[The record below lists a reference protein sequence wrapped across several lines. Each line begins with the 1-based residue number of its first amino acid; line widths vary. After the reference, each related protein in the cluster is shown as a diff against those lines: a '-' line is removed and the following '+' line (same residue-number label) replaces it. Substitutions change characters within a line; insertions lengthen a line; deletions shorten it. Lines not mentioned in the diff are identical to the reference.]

1 MAAKVTFLTGR
12 SGAGKSRR
20 VRRIIGEKISE
31 GARIALIVPEQ
42 FTFETERQLSEE
54 FGGLMD
60 VSVYSFTTLA
70 RKVLKGQVHGFLSR
84 QGRRMAVRKVITEQ
98 GKNLSIFARVQDSPG
113 FAASCDELFTM
124 CKRFEVTPE
133 QLRDAAQNMEQTA
146 PLRDKLNELAMLYA
160 ETENYLSGRYM
171 DTEDIFAALKAALPR
186 SFIKDSY
193 VIIDGFD
200 LLTVQLYGL
209 MEAMMDTAPGMAIT
223 FRVDNGRDARVF
235 APERRA
241 YARLYQKAV
250 EKGCGIEVIRLPDG
264 EYTPS
269 AAPALRH
276 LEKEAFAYPYN
287 KFSGD
292 PEGIRLFAGRGMGE
306 ECAWAAEQAL
316 AAAREG
322 MRYRDMAVVA
332 TDSGYTSRLI
342 REFTHRGIPCFS
354 DGARKLSAYPGARL
368 ILCAIRCAER
378 GYTLSCLMELIRTG
392 LAGVTPQQGDAFE
405 NYCLEKGVKYT
416 AFTRPFESDTAEQV
430 RRAVAEPIARLKNAM
445 VNGPSAAQKAEAVFA
460 YMEEME
466 LHRRTAELRDRLRDE
481 GRHQLAEEN
490 AQVYSE
496 LLTVLDQL
504 HAIMGEG
511 RLSVSRFA
519 AVFREG
525 LDAYEINAIPA
536 TADQVLIGSVGRTR
550 AREIKALFILGAN
563 EGSFPKYFRDDSLIT
578 DEELNSLSALGINKW
593 DSSADRGEVE
603 LMDVYCA
610 IAKPT
615 ERLYI
620 SCAMSAGGEG
630 ALPAALIDRMLDMFP
645 GLEMENGIIPA
656 APQSPESG
664 MGALAASLR
673 TMGDMCPYPDY
684 LSDLLAWYAARAQ
697 HHEGLERI
705 EKALYHKA
713 SPEPFGH
720 ELSLRLYGDHI
731 TGSATRLERFNACPF
746 RHFVLNGLGAQERK
760 EYRERRVDEGSF
772 CHAALEAFVEK
783 AMAEDIRALTDED
796 CERMV
801 DELMPGLILS
811 HNNGVLMSSNRN
823 AAITARL
830 SRRVK
835 ATAKAIVRHAKAGGF
850 APERTEV
857 RFGGDGLPPLKIE
870 LPTGEKFLIGGRID
884 RIDGCE
890 IEGEKYY
897 RIVDYKTGAADFDY
911 TALYHGLK
919 LQLPLY
925 AAAIAAAERGERA
938 AGMYYMQ
945 VQDPVTD
952 KEEQLEKEIMKA
964 FRLSGLTLS
973 QPGVVAAT
981 AGDDP
986 DSAVISTR
994 GAKGIVDEA
1003 ELIGVMDYAK
1013 QKSADTLRRIY
1024 EGQAQV
1030 SPARMGGISGT
1041 DICKN
1046 CESRSV
1052 CGFDTKLPGCRYRE
1066 LRTLDKEA
1074 FFGAAG
1080 KEDKDGLDR

>member
-1 MAAKVTFLTGR
+1 MAGQVTFLLGR

-20 VRRIIGEKISE
+20 VRGIIRDKLRE

-70 RKVLKGQVHGFLSR
+70 RKVLKGGVHGFLSR

-98 GKNLSIFARVQDSPG
+98 GKNLGVFARVQDSPG

-124 CKRFEVTPE
+124 CKRFEVSPG
-133 QLRDAAQNMEQTA
+133 QLKAAAEGMEDTA
-146 PLRDKLNELAMLYA
+146 PLKGKLTELALLYD
-160 ETENYLSGRYM
+160 ETESYLSGRYM
-171 DTEDIFAALKAALPR
+171 DTEDIFAELKAALAE

-223 FRVDNGRDARVF
+223 FRVDNGRDERVF

-241 YARLYQKAV
+241 YARLYDKAR
-250 EKGCGIEVIRLPDG
+250 EKGCTIEIIRLPDG
-264 EYTPS
+264 EQPIGR
-269 AAPALRH
+269 AGALMH
-276 LEKEAFAYPYN
+276 LEHEAFAYPYN
-287 KFSGD
+287 KYEGE
-292 PEGIRLFAGRGMGE
+292 PTGIRLFAGRGMGE
-306 ECAWAAEQAL
+306 ECAWTAERVL
-316 AAAREG
+316 ELAREG

-332 TDSGYTSRLI
+332 TDNAYTSRLI
-342 REFTHRGIPCFS
+342 REFTLRGIPCFS
-354 DGARKLSAYPGARL
+354 DGARQLSAYPGARL
-368 ILCAIRCAER
+368 ILCALRSAER
-378 GYTLSCLMELIRTG
+378 GYTLNCLTELIRTG
-392 LAGVTPQQGDAFE
+392 LAGVAPEEGDVFE
-405 NYCLEKGVKYT
+405 NYCLERGIRHT
-416 AFTRPFESDTAEQV
+416 GFTKPFDNDIAEAV
-430 RRAVAEPIARLKNAM
+430 RKAVVQPIAGLKNAL

-460 YMEEME
+460 YMEEAE
-466 LHRRTAELRDRLRDE
+466 LHRRTAELADSLRLE
-481 GRHQLAEEN
+481 GRHEQAEEN
-490 AQVYSE
+490 AQVYRQ

-504 HAIMGEG
+504 HAIMGER
-511 RLSVSRFA
+511 RLSVARFA

-563 EGSFPKYFRDDSLIT
+563 EGSFPKYFRDDSLIS
-578 DEELNSLSALGINKW
+578 DEELNRLSALGINKW
-593 DSSADRGEVE
+593 DSSADRGDVE

-620 SCAMSAGGEG
+620 SCAMSAGGDG
-630 ALPAALIDRMLDMFP
+630 ALPAALLDRMLDMFP

-656 APQSPESG
+656 APESPQSG
-664 MGALAASLR
+664 MGALASGLR
-673 TMGDMCPYPDY
+673 TMGDMCPYPEY
-684 LSDLLAWYAARAQ
+684 IPELLAWYAEKAR

-705 EKALYHKA
+705 EGALYHKA

-746 RHFVLNGLGAQERK
+746 RHFILNGLGAQERK
-760 EYRERRVDEGSF
+760 EYKERRVDEGSF
-772 CHAALEAFVEK
+772 CHDALEAFVER
-783 AMAEDIRALTDED
+783 AMEGDIRTLTDED

-801 DELMPGLILS
+801 DELMPSVIAE
-811 HNNGVLMSSNRN
+811 HNGGVLMSSRRN
-823 AAITARL
+823 LAIMGRLARKV
-830 SRRVK
+830 R
-835 ATAKAIVRHAKAGGF
+835 ATAKAIVRQAKAGEF
-850 APERTEV
+850 TPERTEV

-890 IEGEKYY
+890 IGGEKYY
-897 RIVDYKTGAADFDY
+897 RIVDYKTGTEGFDY

-925 AAAIAAAERGERA
+925 AAAIAAAERGARA

-945 VQDPVTD
+945 VQDPVTE
-952 KEEQLEKEIMKA
+952 KEEQIQKEVMKA

-973 QPGVVAAT
+973 DPVVVAAT

-986 DSAVISTR
+986 DNAVISTR
-994 GAKGIVDEA
+994 GSKGIVDEG
-1003 ELIGVMDYAK
+1003 ELMRVMDYAK
-1013 QKSADTLRRIY
+1013 EKSAHTLRRIY
-1024 EGQAQV
+1024 EGGAEV
-1030 SPARMGGISGT
+1030 SPARMGGINGT

-1046 CESRSV
+1046 CESRSI

-1066 LRTLDKEA
+1066 LRKLDKDA
-1074 FFGAAG
+1074 FFEAAG
-1080 KEDKDGLDR
+1080 KEQGDGLD

>member
-1 MAAKVTFLTGR
+1 MAAKITFITGR

-20 VRRIIGEKISE
+20 VRRIIGEKLNE
-31 GARIALIVPEQ
+31 GARVALIVPEQ

-70 RKVLKGQVHGFLSR
+70 RKVLKGRVHGFLSR

-133 QLRDAAQNMEQTA
+133 QLKAAAEDMQAAA
-146 PLRDKLNELAMLYA
+146 PLKGKLSELALLYS
-160 ETENYLSGRYM
+160 ETESYLRGRYM
-171 DTEDIFAALKAALPR
+171 DTEDIFAALKAALPE

-223 FRVDNGRDARVF
+223 FRVDNGRDERVF

-241 YARLYQKAV
+241 YARLYAKAQ
-250 EKGCGIEVIRLPDG
+250 EKGCDTEVIRLPD
-264 EYTPS
+264 EQPS
-269 AAPALRH
+269 HRAPALMH

-287 KFSGD
+287 KFDGS

-322 MRYRDMAVVA
+322 IRYRDMAVVA
-332 TDSGYTSRLI
+332 TDNAYTSRLI
-342 REFTHRGIPCFS
+342 REFTLRGIPCFS

-368 ILCAIRCAER
+368 ILCALRCAER
-378 GYTLSCLMELIRTG
+378 GYTLNCLTELIRTG
-392 LAGVTPQQGDAFE
+392 MAGVSPEEGDIFE
-405 NYCLEKGVKYT
+405 NHCLEKGIRHT
-416 AFTRPFESDTAEQV
+416 AFTKPFESETAEAV
-430 RRAVAEPIARLKNAM
+430 RKAVVEPIARLKNAL
-445 VNGPSAAQKAEAVFA
+445 VNGSSAALKAEAVFA

-466 LHRRTAELRDRLRDE
+466 LHRRTAELADKLRSE
-481 GRHQLAEEN
+481 GRHEQAEEN
-490 AQVYSE
+490 AQVYRE

-511 RLSVSRFA
+511 KLSVSRFA

-578 DEELNSLSALGINKW
+578 DEELNRLGALGINKW
-593 DSSADRGEVE
+593 DSSTDRGDVE

-620 SCAMSAGGEG
+620 SCAMSAGGDG
-630 ALPAALIDRMLDMFP
+630 ALPAAVIDRMLDMFP
-645 GLEMENGIIPA
+645 GLTMENGIIPA
-656 APQSPESG
+656 APESPESG

-673 TMGDMCPYPDY
+673 TMGDMCPYPEY
-684 LSDLLAWYAARAQ
+684 LPELLAWYAARAQ
-697 HHEGLERI
+697 HHDALSRI
-705 EKALYHKA
+705 EGALYHKA

-746 RHFVLNGLGAQERK
+746 RHFVLNGLGAAERK

-772 CHAALEAFVEK
+772 CHAALEAFVER
-783 AMAEDIRALTDED
+783 AMAGDIRALTDED

-801 DELMPGLILS
+801 DELMPAIIAE
-811 HNNGVLMSSNRN
+811 HNGGVLMSSRRN
-823 AAITARL
+823 LSIMARMT
-830 SRRVK
+830 RRVK
-835 ATAKAIVRHAKAGGF
+835 STAKAIVRQTKAGEF
-850 APERTEV
+850 SPERTEV
-857 RFGGDGLPPLKIE
+857 RFGGEGLPPLKIE

-890 IEGEKYY
+890 IDGEKYY
-897 RIVDYKTGAADFDY
+897 RIVDYKTGSASFDY

-925 AAAIAAAERGERA
+925 AAAIAAAEKGARA

-952 KEEQLEKEIMKA
+952 REEQIEKEIMKA

-973 QPGVVAAT
+973 DPSVIAAT

-986 DSAVISTR
+986 DNVVISTR
-994 GAKGIVDEA
+994 GSKGIVDEG
-1003 ELIGVMDYAK
+1003 EFLRVMDYAK
-1013 QKSADTLRRIY
+1013 EKSAETLRRIY
-1024 EGQAQV
+1024 DGEADV
-1030 SPARMGGISGT
+1030 SPARTGGINGT
-1041 DICKN
+1041 DICKT

-1052 CGFDTKLPGCRYRE
+1052 CGFDTKLPGCRYRD
-1066 LRTLDKEA
+1066 LRTLDKDA
-1074 FFGAAG
+1074 FFSMAG
-1080 KEDKDGLDR
+1080 KEGEHGLDR

>member
-1 MAAKVTFLTGR
+1 MAGKVTFITGR

-20 VRRIIGEKISE
+20 VRRIIGDKLKD

-70 RKVLKGQVHGFLSR
+70 RKVLKGRVHGFLSR

-124 CKRFEVTPE
+124 CKRFEVTPH
-133 QLRDAAQNMEQTA
+133 QLKAAAENMEDTA
-146 PLRDKLNELAMLYA
+146 PLKGKLSELSMLYE
-160 ETENYLSGRYM
+160 ETESYLSGRYM
-171 DTEDIFAALKAALPR
+171 DTEDIFAALKEALPQ

-223 FRVDNGRDARVF
+223 FRADNGRDERVF

-241 YARLYQKAV
+241 YARLYAKAQ
-250 EKGCGIEVIRLPDG
+250 EKGCGIEVIKLPDG
-264 EYTPS
+264 EQPRK
-269 AAPALRH
+269 AVPALMH
-276 LEKEAFAYPYN
+276 LEREAFAYPYN
-287 KFSGD
+287 KFDGSPD
-292 PEGIRLFAGRGMGE
+292 GIRLFSGRGMGE
-306 ECAWAAEQAL
+306 ECAWAAEQVL
-316 AAAREG
+316 RAAREG
-322 MRYRDMAVVA
+322 IRYRDMAAVA
-332 TDSGYTSRLI
+332 TDGSYTSRLI

-368 ILCAIRCAER
+368 ILSAVRCAER

-392 LAGVTPQQGDAFE
+392 LAGVAPEQGDIFE
-405 NYCLEKGVKYT
+405 NYCLEKGIRHT
-416 AFTRPFESDTAEQV
+416 AFTKQFDNETAEAV
-430 RRAVAEPIARLKNAM
+430 RRTVAEPIARLKGAL
-445 VNGPSAAQKAEAVFA
+445 VNGLTAAEKAEAVFA

-466 LHRRTAELRDRLRDE
+466 LHRRTAELADKLRGE
-481 GRHQLAEEN
+481 GRYEQAEEN
-490 AQVYSE
+490 AQVYS
-496 LLTVLDQL
+496 LILTVLDQL

-511 RLSVSRFA
+511 RLSSARFA

-563 EGSFPKYFRDDSLIT
+563 EGSFPKYFRDDSLIS
-578 DEELNSLSALGINKW
+578 DEELNRLGALGINKW
-593 DSSADRGEVE
+593 DSSADRGDVE

-610 IAKPT
+610 MAKPT
-615 ERLYI
+615 QRLYI
-620 SCAMSAGGEG
+620 SCSMSAGSDG
-630 ALPAALIDRMLDMFP
+630 ALPAAVIDRILDMFP

-656 APQSPESG
+656 EPESPQSG

-673 TMGDMCPYPDY
+673 TMGDMCPYPEY
-684 LSDLLAWYAARAQ
+684 LGELLAWYSARAQ

-705 EKALYHKA
+705 ESALYHRA

-731 TGSATRLERFNACPF
+731 MGSATRLERFNACPF

-760 EYRERRVDEGSF
+760 EYKERRVDEGSF

-783 AMAEDIRALTDED
+783 AMEGDIRTLTDED
-796 CERMV
+796 CECMV
-801 DELMPGLILS
+801 DELMPAVIS
-811 HNNGVLMSSNRN
+811 DHNGGVLMSSRRN
-823 AAITARL
+823 LAIMGRL

-835 ATAKAIVRHAKAGGF
+835 STAKAIVRQTRAGGF
-850 APERTEV
+850 VPERTEV
-857 RFGGDGLPPLKIE
+857 CFGKNGLPPLKIE

-897 RIVDYKTGAADFDY
+897 RIVDYKTGSASFDF

-925 AAAIAAAERGERA
+925 AAAIAAAEQGARA

-952 KEEQLEKEIMKA
+952 KEEQVEKEIMKA
-964 FRLSGLTLS
+964 FRLNGLTLS
-973 QPGVVAAT
+973 EPSVVAAT
-981 AGDDP
+981 AGEDGDN
-986 DSAVISTR
+986 AVISTK
-994 GAKGIVDEA
+994 GAKGIVDES
-1003 ELIGVMDYAK
+1003 ELVRVMSYAK
-1013 QKSADTLRRIY
+1013 EKSADTLRRIY
-1024 EGQAQV
+1024 EGQAEV
-1030 SPARMGGISGT
+1030 SPARVGGINGT
-1041 DICKN
+1041 DICRT

-1074 FFGAAG
+1074 FFSAAG
-1080 KEDKDGLDR
+1080 KEEQNGLDR